1 MKAAREVIQ
10 LKAPVRDVQL
20 VRCADR
26 ETVRRLELQASFE
39 RGRVE
44 GERALS
50 EQLVRQRAEVLE
62 LQTGVL
68 AALRNAIPQVTRD
81 CERVLVSLALAAAQ
95 KLVAGLPISTEMLEA
110 TIREVC
116 AEVEDTAEL
125 VVQLNP
131 EDLALLERTNS
142 PLLLPDGGK
151 ERIRFQPS
159 AHVSRGG
166 CVLQTRFGVIDA
178 RRETKLEILRQLA
191 SA

>member
-1 MKAAREVIQ
+1 MKAAREI
-10 LKAPVRDVQL
+10 LPLPTPLRDVQL
-20 VRCADR
+20 VRATDR
-26 ETVRRLELQASFE
+26 ETVRGLDLQASFE

-44 GERALS
+44 GERGLS
-50 EQLVRQRAEVLE
+50 EQLLRQRAEVLE

-81 CERVLVSLALAAAQ
+81 CERVLVTLALAAAQ
-95 KLVAGLPISTEMLEA
+95 KLVAGLPISAEIIEA
-110 TIREVC
+110 TVREVC

-125 VVQLNP
+125 VAQLHP
-131 EDLALLERTNS
+131 DDLALLERTNS

-159 AHVSRGG
+159 AHVTRGG

-178 RRETKLEILRQLA
+178 RRETKLELLRQMV